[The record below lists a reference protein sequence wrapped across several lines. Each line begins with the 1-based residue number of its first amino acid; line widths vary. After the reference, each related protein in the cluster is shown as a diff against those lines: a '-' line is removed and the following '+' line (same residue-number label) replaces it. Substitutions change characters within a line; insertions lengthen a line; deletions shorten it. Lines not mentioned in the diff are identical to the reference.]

1 MPNGPVEPAR
11 QLAFDEALGR
21 LLALCA
27 VRRRPAEWVGL
38 DNATGRIAA
47 ADVLAARDLPPFANA
62 AMDGYALRGGELP
75 TEGERHFA
83 LAGTVLAGQA
93 GDTPCGPGTCVRI
106 MTGAPLPAALDTV
119 VIQENIV
126 REDGAI
132 LVRAGERPGA
142 NVRPAGED
150 CRAGD
155 CVLAAGEVLTPA
167 RIALLAA
174 GGAIHVQVAQR
185 PRVGL
190 LVTGDELV
198 EPGADAG
205 AGQVFDSNRSGMGA
219 MLRQL
224 GIEPLPS
231 ARVRDDPDA
240 LRVAL
245 QQAAGSCEVIVTS
258 GGVSAGDADFL
269 PAVVAELGAIDFH
282 KVRMKPGMPFLCGRV
297 GDTLVFGLP
306 GNPVS
311 AMVVF
316 VALVRPAL
324 LALQGAAPAPP
335 VHARLGATV
344 AKRHGRTEFLRV
356 RLASQTDGTCVATP
370 LKQQGSGML
379 RGLAEADALA
389 VIPAPA
395 ADLAEGAAIAL
406 LPLPW
411 SRWA

>member
-11 QLAFDEALGR
+11 QLTFDDALDR
-21 LLALCA
+21 LLALCR
-27 VRRRPAEWVGL
+27 VQQRGVEWVGL
-38 DNATGRIAA
+38 EQATGRIAA

-75 TEGERHFA
+75 TVGERRFS

-93 GDTPCGPGTCVRI
+93 GDAACAPGACVRI

-119 VIQENIV
+119 VIQENVV

-132 LVRAGERPGA
+132 VVRAGERPGA

-150 CRAGD
+150 CRAGER
-155 CVLAAGEVLTPA
+155 VLAAGEVLSPA

-174 GGAIHVQVAQR
+174 GGAIHVQVTER

-198 EPGADAG
+198 EPGEEAG
-205 AGQVFDSNRSGMGA
+205 AGQVFDSNRAGIGA

-224 GIEPLPS
+224 GIEPLPA

-245 QQAAGSCEVIVTS
+245 QQAAGSCEVILTS

-269 PAVVAELGAIDFH
+269 PAVVSELGSVDFH

-311 AMVVF
+311 ALVVF

-324 LALQGAAPAPP
+324 LAMQGAVPAPP
-335 VHARLGATV
+335 VHARLGTAV

-356 RLASQTDGTCVATP
+356 RLASHTDGTCVATP
-370 LKQQGSGML
+370 LAQQGSGML